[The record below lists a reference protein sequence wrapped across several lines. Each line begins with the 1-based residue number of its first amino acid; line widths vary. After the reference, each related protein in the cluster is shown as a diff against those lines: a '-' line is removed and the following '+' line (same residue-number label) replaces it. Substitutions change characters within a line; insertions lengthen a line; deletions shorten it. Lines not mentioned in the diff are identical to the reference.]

1 VHPATAIFLRAIAA
15 AIAGGAIGLLAYR
28 VRALT
33 RSGAYAATA
42 CGIVL
47 YGAGGW
53 PWAALVGAFF
63 ASSSAL
69 TRIEAPVTPAR
80 VHRRSAGRDSGAS
93 QLHLGADAAAGECPR
108 RAIRSPDYGGR
119 HWHQVA
125 ANGGVAALTACVYA
139 VTGSRLALAAGAG
152 AVAAATA
159 DTWATEVGRLGAALP
174 VLITTGARVPHGT
187 SGGVTPQGTAG
198 AAAGALLIGAT
209 GAAFWSGAAWP
220 FAIAVTLSG
229 LSGAVLDS
237 LLGAAVETRWG
248 WIGNGVVNFTA
259 TVWGALAAV
268 ALVNRWA

>member
-1 VHPATAIFLRAIAA
+1 MVIFLRAIAA
-15 AIAGGAIGLLAYR
+15 AVVSGAIGLAAYR

-42 CGIVL
+42 CGAVL

-69 TRIEAPVTPAR
+69 TRIEAPATAAR
-80 VHRRSAGRDSGAS
+80 LRRRSAGPPSGAAHL
-93 QLHLGADAAAGECPR
+93 QLGTEASTEGYPG
-108 RAIRSPDYGGR
+108 RAIRSSDYGGR
-119 HWHQVA
+119 HWQQVA

-139 VTGSRLALAAGAG
+139 ATGSRLALAAAAG

-159 DTWATEVGRLGAALP
+159 DTWATEVGRLGSTLP

-198 AAAGALLIGAT
+198 AAAGALLIGVT
-209 GAAFWSGAAWP
+209 GAAFWNGAP
-220 FAIAVTLSG
+220 LPLAIAVALSG
-229 LSGAVLDS
+229 LSGAILDS
-237 LLGAAVETRWG
+237 LLGATVEARWA
-248 WIGNGVVNFTA
+248 WVGNGIVNFTA
-259 TVWGALAAV
+259 TVWGAVAAV